1 MPKRKSEKLPKLYSL
16 TQNELKRAYED
27 MQKFESVKQYKK
39 GAKNDWQWSDFGNFL
54 DWQWS
59 DFGNFLDWQ
68 WSDFGNFL
76 DWQWSDFGDFLDS
89 FEEIYRVTDR
99 QAAKMIKAHV

>member
-59 DFGNFLDWQ
+59 DFG
-68 WSDFGNFL
+68 
-76 DWQWSDFGDFLDS
+76 DFLDS

-99 QAAKMIKAHV
+99 QAAKMIKSHVQLSSFFLMLNPTKR